1 MQGCLCA
8 GERYFLLKVSCCIL
22 INSKYKGM
30 WFTFIL
36 QRQPIWISLNPRR
49 WGFKEENDWDW
60 FTCCVSHA
68 AEMPIRWKVVLSLLE
83 YRRRHRSYLKYLL
96 HTDMHRVTCSSAEIF
111 SLIHTSFEG
120 DLHQIIIII
129 TIIVIV
135 IIIIAGCRWSV

>member
-1 MQGCLCA
+1 M
-8 GERYFLLKVSCCIL
+8 
-22 INSKYKGM
+22 
-30 WFTFIL
+30 
-36 QRQPIWISLNPRR
+36 
-49 WGFKEENDWDW
+49 
-60 FTCCVSHA
+60 SHA

-120 DLHQIIIII
+120 DPHQIIIII

-135 IIIIAGCRWSV
+135 IIIIAGCR